1 MSDDNTPETET
12 DGGAEAILEGDP
24 NMANGH
30 DPDDAARSTA
40 SEFKGEDLVIGYPS
54 GDQPVIGGES
64 VAVAPSEVTAL
75 VGPNGSGKSTLLK
88 GLADQLALDDGTVM
102 LDGKDIH
109 ALETK
114 ELARKLGLLSQEN
127 TSTESISV
135 EKLVEHGRYPHRGFF
150 DSMTDEDRQA
160 IDRAISLAG
169 VEHLRER
176 EVGSLSGGQKQLVWI
191 AMVLAQETDVL
202 LLDEPT
208 TFLDLHLLSPWP
220 TFTVAFLIPSVA
232 EVVFTV
238 AYIRSVTFAVSA
250 VCGSMMTFR
259 SVDDSELFGIV
270 VMGSMS
276 KPLLAVVSSVVVAVS
291 IVPLASVLVTTIG
304 GTAVSASVVE
314 SSLVS
319 DLTRVSVLSVEFPP
333 HPASTVNSITN
344 AVTSVR
350 FEGGDAGHKRLLPR
364 GFCGIVN
371 CDRIRSR

>member
-54 GDQPVIGGES
+54 GNQPVIGGES
-64 VAVAPSEVTAL
+64 VAVAPGEVTAL

-102 LDGKDIH
+102 LDGKDVH

-127 TSTESISV
+127 TSPESISV

-208 TFLDLHLLSPWP
+208 TFLDLHHQLEVMEIVETLRDESDITVVLVLHDIDQAARYADRMVALKDGAIYERGTPEEVVTEELL
-220 TFTVAFLIPSVA
+220 A
-232 EVVFTV
+232 EVFEIDAEV
-238 AYIRSVTFAVSA
+238 
-250 VCGSMMTFR
+250 
-259 SVDDSELFGIV
+259 ELTERG
-270 VMGSMS
+270 
-276 KPLLAVVSSVVVAVS
+276 PR
-291 IVPLASVLVTTIG
+291 IVPLRPRHDDETEAQRDRTE
-304 GTAVSASVVE
+304 VSQ
-314 SSLVS
+314 
-319 DLTRVSVLSVEFPP
+319 
-333 HPASTVNSITN
+333 
-344 AVTSVR
+344 
-350 FEGGDAGHKRLLPR
+350 
-364 GFCGIVN
+364 
-371 CDRIRSR
+371 